1 MSVQI
6 YTDKFVVQSLPF
18 EIKFRGFKGWFLP
31 PKRGIC
37 FLLVQK
43 PLFGGMGSDIIR
55 YICCESFLKIQSVMS
70 TRFYISIIMSLIM
83 SLFVFFPAYA
93 QEHLVEMEKEL
104 ENTSLS
110 VEEKLQ
116 LYDDLSWEY
125 LGSDFAK
132 SSFYAREGIRLAHKE
147 NNLLKEGLLYRNLG
161 VAYYMKSS
169 YDTAS
174 VYYDKALRIAEEEK
188 NIHLQAAVSLAFA
201 NMYNV
206 QCQPEKA
213 LAQYQK
219 AISLYEKEDDRQRI
233 CAILGNIGAM
243 YNNLRNYA
251 QAESYILQAQK
262 IAKEL
267 NDTLSIAQA
276 CNNLKI
282 IRYAQERYEE
292 GLQLAEEARSL
303 YKAKGDM
310 LNEAFALH
318 GIATVYFDYY
328 KDYAK
333 ARAYAEEALGLTEN
347 TGYPVYSVASYRILA
362 RVHELAGNIP
372 EAERYANKA
381 LAAVDSTDLDQLI
394 SIHNI
399 LMDIAIDKGEKEKA
413 KTAFQVLYKLMLDNN
428 SEITHAALAD
438 MEVKYETEKKEAL
451 IETLHASE
459 RLYLIIAVIGLVSFV
474 LALTVLLLLNRYQRQ
489 KQLRMKEVLKQLEQE
504 KQLVAVEA
512 LLSGENQERG
522 RLSRELH
529 DGLGGLLT
537 MAKLDLSK
545 LRQEKEK
552 EKDRLEH
559 IIGLMDRSITEMRR
573 LAHNLM
579 PESLARFGLRPVLE
593 EFCSGSSNVEF
604 YFYGKERRLDKD
616 VEINIYRIACEL
628 INNALKHAEATQIN
642 VQLIQADDSLSLTV
656 QDDGKGFEG
665 SAEGQGLT
673 TVRSRAELLG
683 ATLNIV
689 SGKGRGTEI
698 TIGLNC

>member
-6 YTDKFVVQSLPF
+6 YTDKFVYLPLSF
-18 EIKFRGFKGWFLP
+18 EIKFRGFNELILP

-37 FLLVQK
+37 FFMLQN
-43 PLFGGMGSDIIR
+43 PLFWGIGSEIIR

-70 TRFYISIIMSLIM
+70 TSFYISIL
-83 SLFVFFPAYA
+83 LLLAFFFPAYA
-93 QEHLVEMEKEL
+93 QSHLKEMEKEL
-104 ENTSLS
+104 DNTSLN

-125 LGSDFAK
+125 LGIDFVK
-132 SSFYAREGIRLAHKE
+132 SSFYAREGIRLAHRE
-147 NNLLKEGLLYRNLG
+147 SNQLKEGMLYRNLG

-174 VYYDKALRIAEEEK
+174 VYYEKALKIAEEEK
-188 NIHLQAAVSLAFA
+188 NINLQAAVSLAFG

-206 QCQPEKA
+206 QCRPEKA

-219 AISLYEKEDDRQRI
+219 AISFYEKANDRQRV

-251 QAESYILQAQK
+251 QAESYILQAQE
-262 IAKEL
+262 IAEEL

-282 IRYAQERYEE
+282 IRYAQDKYEE
-292 GLQLAEEARSL
+292 GLQLAEKARSL
-303 YKAKGDM
+303 YKAKGDV

-333 ARAYAEEALGLTEN
+333 ARVYAEEALALTEN
-347 TGYPVYSVASYRILA
+347 AGYPVYSVASYRILA
-362 RVHELAGNIP
+362 RVDELSGNIP
-372 EAERYANKA
+372 EAERYVNKA
-381 LAAVDSTDLDQLI
+381 LSAVDPTDLDQLI
-394 SIHNI
+394 SIHSI

-413 KTAFQVLYKLMLDNN
+413 KTAFQVLYKLMLENN

-451 IETLHASE
+451 IETLHASK
-459 RLYLIIAVIGLVSFV
+459 RLYLIIAVIGLVAFI
-474 LALTVLLLLNRYQRQ
+474 LALAVFLLLNRYQRQ

-512 LLSGENQERG
+512 LLSGENRERG

-537 MAKLDLSK
+537 MAKLDLSQ

-552 EKDRLEH
+552 EKERLEH
-559 IIGLMDRSITEMRR
+559 VIGLMDRSITEMRR

-593 EFCSGSSNVEF
+593 EFCTGSSNVDF
-604 YFYGKERRLDKD
+604 YFYGEERRLDKD
-616 VEINIYRIACEL
+616 VEVNIYRIACEL
-628 INNALKHAEATQIN
+628 INNALKHAEASQIN
-642 VQLIQADDSLSLTV
+642 VQLIQSDDSLSLTV
-656 QDDGKGFEG
+656 QDDGKGMDG
-665 SAEGQGLT
+665 ASEGQGLN
-673 TVRSRAELLG
+673 TVRSRTELLG

-698 TIGLNC
+698 TVELNC